1 MRAERGCCLGWAT
14 QVGSR
19 LVELGRERVPFR
31 TRAFHRM
38 HALTE
43 AAGPLGRQV
52 HRQSRAEHRSGVS
65 PPHGHA
71 AARESGQRIRT
82 SRSASSSQLVAAR
95 MTSSRAGS
103 PLGKTDFSKA
113 SRSTPPRP
121 APAPRRV
128 PLDARASGP
137 APTVVRA
144 DDEPLVR
151 RLVARADFP
160 ATPCARLRCAPS
172 AAARPNVRPHSGQ
185 TNSPAAAVAVD
196 LRDVARL
203 PVARLRVARL
213 LLARWVLAVCL
224 FDVDISTSSLS
235 A

>member
-1 MRAERGCCLGWAT
+1 
-14 QVGSR
+14 
-19 LVELGRERVPFR
+19 
-31 TRAFHRM
+31 
-38 HALTE
+38 
-43 AAGPLGRQV
+43 
-52 HRQSRAEHRSGVS
+52 
-65 PPHGHA
+65 
-71 AARESGQRIRT
+71 
-82 SRSASSSQLVAAR
+82 

-113 SRSTPPRP
+113 SRSIPPRP

-185 TNSPAAAVAVD
+185 TNSSVAAVAVD

-224 FDVDISTSSLS
+224 FDVDISTSSFVWRRTAAFETAYVVFISSRGRSSNNEPAS
-235 A
+235 AHLHSSARAL